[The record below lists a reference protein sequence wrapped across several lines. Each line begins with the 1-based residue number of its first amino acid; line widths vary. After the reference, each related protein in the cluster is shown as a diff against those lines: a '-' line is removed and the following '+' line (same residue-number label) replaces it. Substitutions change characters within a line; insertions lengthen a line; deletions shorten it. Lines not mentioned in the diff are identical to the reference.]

1 MNAVFLTLSLI
12 GLCFGP
18 MELWGEAATSR
29 TVFRP
34 EGGLVLKGSTA
45 REKGVLEVIVEQA
58 ANGGHIDVCKSRE
71 SS

>member
-1 MNAVFLTLSLI
+1 
-12 GLCFGP
+12 